1 MERPRSMPRYSASR
15 LAGMGVL
22 SAAAHDGSASSLGAA
37 AAAEAALSLPTT
49 SSAKRTRFWLPR
61 RAISRFFFLRFSD
74 EERHGRSRGRGDGAS
89 SEEEEGSTRRC
100 CFARHRE

>member
-37 AAAEAALSLPTT
+37 AAAAAALSLPTT

-61 RAISRFFFLRFSD
+61 RAISRFFFFRFSATGTS
-74 EERHGRSRGRGDGAS
+74 RRGR
-89 SEEEEGSTRRC
+89 
-100 CFARHRE
+100 

>member
-37 AAAEAALSLPTT
+37 AAAAAVALSLPTT

-61 RAISRFFFLRFSD
+61 RAISRFFFFRFSATGTS
-74 EERHGRSRGRGDGAS
+74 RRGR
-89 SEEEEGSTRRC
+89 
-100 CFARHRE
+100 

>member
-37 AAAEAALSLPTT
+37 AAAALSLPKT

-61 RAISRFFFLRFSD
+61 RAISRFFFFRFSD

-89 SEEEEGSTRRC
+89 SSEEGSTRRC